1 MFLKKPKL
9 TFDRSFPS
17 GHVLNLIVETRLLPF
32 KESLLNSFRSWLVFC
47 LVIIQIFN
55 KQEFENKIS

>member
-1 MFLKKPKL
+1 
-9 TFDRSFPS
+9 
-17 GHVLNLIVETRLLPF
+17 LPF